1 MHKIKFSIL
10 IANYNNEEYIL
21 RCVESCVKQNFIEK
35 YEIILIDDN
44 SSDNS
49 LQKID
54 KFKNKIKIIKIKK
67 SKNNLKFNTYFQL
80 NTYFS
85 GILKAKGETICFLD
99 SDDYFKKNKLSE
111 INNHFLKNNNLEIIF
126 DNSIIIDKKKK
137 IYLKKNFFG
146 FRKNKWASFPPQS
159 CISIKKEVLHNF
171 KKILFQKKFPL
182 TTLDFRIASLAELKK
197 SNTLFLKKQL
207 TYYFQHPNNESNK
220 NFRKLNKNWLK
231 RRLEAYEYFSIVN
244 KKSFKTIDY
253 YLTTFIN
260 YFI

>member
-1 MHKIKFSIL
+1 M
-10 IANYNNEEYIL
+10 
-21 RCVESCVKQNFIEK
+21 
-35 YEIILIDDN
+35 
-44 SSDNS
+44 
-49 LQKID
+49 
-54 KFKNKIKIIKIKK
+54 
-67 SKNNLKFNTYFQL
+67 
-80 NTYFS
+80 
-85 GILKAKGETICFLD
+85 
-99 SDDYFKKNKLSE
+99 
-111 INNHFLKNNNLEIIF
+111 
-126 DNSIIIDKKKK
+126 
-137 IYLKKNFFG
+137 
-146 FRKNKWASFPPQS
+146 
-159 CISIKKEVLHNF
+159 LHNF

-197 SNTLFLKKQL
+197 TNTLFLKKQL